1 MYLPYFKRKVVF
13 CSQKVEKLAK
23 SMGFV
28 VGSKTKVGKV
38 PLRSYNLDK
47 LLQPYDFPTDVE
59 DDIAKVKIMQIR
71 FKDQDDNS
79 YNETGIDNKSQA
91 TVYEKLS
98 SWFAENNPLKNNF
111 YIYQVKLAIR
121 FEPQENEKQGK
132 LLIFTIT
139 SPNGCNLKS
148 RTEKEQLIANKYL
161 KRLGS
166 RGAIMLGRHIPKD
179 AMLLAC
185 RICEGNNPVVNY
197 QARLHFGDKF
207 DKLIDLKAVVPE
219 KDPCASVSDEYMEI
233 VKHEGRWQYFDKH
246 IGWVEVS
253 ADKIIRH
260 RFKLS
265 WLMEIIGRDLDICT
279 LHPREEIIEDHL
291 WRLGRSILNTKLK
304 AEIFFARMIRK
315 REIMVKIN
323 QAMEKRSGVKNVII
337 LTTSKLL
344 PIGIETLKGY
354 KVMMIH
360 DIMVHDNKN
369 FHIDR
374 DIITAQIDTSITNE
388 EGFRDDYRYASING
402 IKYFFSKTQAAVV
415 ELLHKQGKSH
425 KHVLMSAANS
435 SQDEPKGLF
444 RKRGEYHPAWGVIIK
459 YDGNGYYY
467 LDI

>member
-1 MYLPYFKRKVVF
+1 
-13 CSQKVEKLAK
+13 
-23 SMGFV
+23 
-28 VGSKTKVGKV
+28 
-38 PLRSYNLDK
+38 
-47 LLQPYDFPTDVE
+47 
-59 DDIAKVKIMQIR
+59 
-71 FKDQDDNS
+71 
-79 YNETGIDNKSQA
+79 
-91 TVYEKLS
+91 
-98 SWFAENNPLKNNF
+98 
-111 YIYQVKLAIR
+111 
-121 FEPQENEKQGK
+121 
-132 LLIFTIT
+132 
-139 SPNGCNLKS
+139 
-148 RTEKEQLIANKYL
+148 
-161 KRLGS
+161 
-166 RGAIMLGRHIPKD
+166 MLGRHIPKD